1 MSRYFPFK
9 IILPFLLILIFPV
22 RVDALE
28 LSLAQCREMAIQA
41 DERIKISKNNVLKA
55 SLDRS
60 VAKTAFFPKIDG
72 SASGLYLT
80 PNSSMGDAMELQM
93 KGVYLAGFSLLQ
105 PIYTGGKIITANKLA
120 KVGEEAAKEQQVATE
135 MDVLAD
141 AEKSYWMYVAVRS
154 KIDMLNAYITQLD
167 SILSYT
173 RSAYELGLTTQI
185 NVSRVESRMSEL
197 NYRLLQARSGEDL
210 CRLSLCRI
218 IGVDDN
224 EPITPTESLDNS
236 LSPQLSF
243 SGIEE
248 RPELHLSFLNVTA
261 KKHDVKMVLSDFLPT
276 IGLQLGWNAFGNLK
290 MKNFITMDDGTVY
303 PFSQT
308 IDYKGFVGA
317 VSLSVPIFHWGEGYK
332 KVKKAKLEV
341 ENASLE
347 LERNRK
353 LMELQAHQTYNNYI
367 DGFGLIESAEIAY
380 KEAEQN
386 LQVMKDQYEVGLMTL
401 TDILEA
407 QSQWQ
412 TAFSNLIEA
421 KTQFRINE
429 IDYLRSV
436 GRLNR
441 D

>member
-1 MSRYFPFK
+1 
-9 IILPFLLILIFPV
+9 
-22 RVDALE
+22 
-28 LSLAQCREMAIQA
+28 
-41 DERIKISKNNVLKA
+41 
-55 SLDRS
+55 
-60 VAKTAFFPKIDG
+60 
-72 SASGLYLT
+72 
-80 PNSSMGDAMELQM
+80 
-93 KGVYLAGFSLLQ
+93 
-105 PIYTGGKIITANKLA
+105 
-120 KVGEEAAKEQQVATE
+120 
-135 MDVLAD
+135 
-141 AEKSYWMYVAVRS
+141 
-154 KIDMLNAYITQLD
+154 
-167 SILSYT
+167 
-173 RSAYELGLTTQI
+173 
-185 NVSRVESRMSEL
+185 
-197 NYRLLQARSGEDL
+197 
-210 CRLSLCRI
+210 
-218 IGVDDN
+218 
-224 EPITPTESLDNS
+224 
-236 LSPQLSF
+236 
-243 SGIEE
+243 
-248 RPELHLSFLNVTA
+248 
-261 KKHDVKMVLSDFLPT
+261 MVLSDFLPT